1 MTFIMAEK
9 KKKKEDKEE
18 PEEGQPVT
26 ATAKYVRISARK
38 MRLVADTVRGKQIA
52 DAQAALA
59 FSTRAAARVIGKVIA
74 SAVANAENNHDMSRD
89 NLFIS
94 SIFVNEGPTLK
105 RYRPRAMGRAG
116 QIRKRSSHVTV
127 TLAPGK
133 EG

>member
-1 MTFIMAEK
+1 MAD
-9 KKKKEDKEE
+9 KKKKEETEE
-18 PEEGQPVT
+18 IEEEARPVT
-26 ATAKYVRISARK
+26 ATAKYVRMSARK
-38 MRLVADTVRGKQIA
+38 VRLVADTVRGKQIA

-59 FSTRAAARVIGKVIA
+59 FSTKAAAKVISKVIS
-74 SAVANAENNHDMSRD
+74 SAVANAENNHDLNAD
-89 NLFIS
+89 ELFVS

-127 TLAPGK
+127 KLDLRR